1 MGQYF
6 SRFLSEPLRKLERFT
21 AVTAHPMDS
30 LWRTFLKSLRRVIEF
45 VFRAIQLGPKH
56 KILLRR
62 TRSLKATQ
70 GSRLALVLGNGPSIA
85 KLNPV
90 EVSALQKVNLDVFV
104 VNWFPLSELAKS
116 ITPNFIVLSDP
127 AMAPSKVSDLRCS
140 QLWDYLSLH
149 SEIKIVVPTSWSRY
163 LDKDLN
169 WTSRTIY
176 FNDLG
181 IEGLSKNIDPTK
193 PRGYLS
199 LTVYKA
205 LAMASYLGYRDISI
219 LGVDNTMFQGLSVT
233 QDNDLMLGDK
243 HFYAKQRPDQNMT
256 NFYPNGVADFFYDI
270 SLCFLHLRRCFGHLG
285 NVYNLDGDSLV
296 DCFSKLDRDFLTS
309 TQRFN

>member
-1 MGQYF
+1 MGRYF
-6 SRFLSEPLRKLERFT
+6 SRFLAGHLGKLERTT
-21 AVTAHPMDS
+21 AVTSHPMDS
-30 LWRTFLKSLRRVIEF
+30 LSRTFLKSLRRITEF
-45 VFRAIQLGPKH
+45 AVRAIQLGPRH
-56 KILLRR
+56 KLLLRQ
-62 TRSLKATQ
+62 TRSLKATL
-70 GSRLALVLGNGPSIA
+70 GNRSALVLGNGPSIA
-85 KLNPV
+85 KLDLV
-90 EVSALQKVNLDVFV
+90 AVSSQQAVDLDVFV

-127 AMAPSKVSDLRCS
+127 AMAPSQVSDLRCCK
-140 QLWDYLSLH
+140 LWEYLSLH
-149 SEIKIVVPTSWSRY
+149 SEIKIVVPSSWSKY
-163 LDKDLN
+163 LDKEST
-169 WTSRTIY
+169 WSSRIIY

-181 IEGLSKNIDPTK
+181 KEGLSKNIDPTK

-233 QDNDLMLGDK
+233 QENELMIGDK
-243 HFYAKQRPDQNMT
+243 HFYAKQRPDQNMS

-296 DCFSKLDRDFLTS
+296 DCFSKLDIHRLAS
-309 TQRFN
+309 TRKIN

>member
-1 MGQYF
+1 MGQYS

-181 IEGLSKNIDPTK
+181 IEGLSKNINPTK

>member
-6 SRFLSEPLRKLERFT
+6 SRFLSGPLRKLERTT

-30 LWRTFLKSLRRVIEF
+30 MWRTFLKSLRRIIEF
-45 VFRAIQLGPKH
+45 VVRAIQLGPRH
-56 KILLRR
+56 KNLLRH

-70 GSRLALVLGNGPSIA
+70 GSRLALVLGNGPSIS

-90 EVSALQKVNLDVFV
+90 EVSAHQRVNLDVFV

-169 WTSRTIY
+169 WSSRTIY

-243 HFYAKQRPDQNMT
+243 HFYAKQRPDQNMS

>member
-1 MGQYF
+1 MGRYF
-6 SRFLSEPLRKLERFT
+6 SRFLAGHLGKLERTT

-30 LWRTFLKSLRRVIEF
+30 LSRTFLKSLRRITEF
-45 VFRAIQLGPKH
+45 AVRAIQLGPRH
-56 KILLRR
+56 KLLLRQ
-62 TRSLKATQ
+62 TRSLKATL
-70 GSRLALVLGNGPSIA
+70 GNRSALVLGNGPSIA
-85 KLNPV
+85 KLDLV
-90 EVSALQKVNLDVFV
+90 AVSSQQAVDLDVFV

-127 AMAPSKVSDLRCS
+127 AMAPSQVSDLRCC

-149 SEIKIVVPTSWSRY
+149 SEIKIVVPNSWSKY
-163 LDKDLN
+163 LDKEST
-169 WTSRTIY
+169 WSSRTIY

-181 IEGLSKNIDPTK
+181 MEGLSKNIDPTK

-233 QDNDLMLGDK
+233 QENELMLGDK
-243 HFYAKQRPDQNMT
+243 HFYAKQRPDQNMS

-270 SLCFLHLRRCFGHLG
+270 SLCFLHLRRCFRHLE

-296 DCFSKLDRDFLTS
+296 DCFVKADPYGLTV
-309 TQRFN
+309 QM

>member
-1 MGQYF
+1 MGP
-6 SRFLSEPLRKLERFT
+6 R
-21 AVTAHPMDS
+21 H
-30 LWRTFLKSLRRVIEF
+30 
-45 VFRAIQLGPKH
+45 KH
-56 KILLRR
+56 FLRR

-70 GSRLALVLGNGPSIA
+70 RSRSALVLGNGPSVA
-85 KLNPV
+85 KLNLV
-90 EVSALQKVNLDVFV
+90 AVSSQQELNLDVFV

-127 AMAPSKVSDLRCS
+127 AMAPSQVSDLRCC

-149 SEIKIVVPTSWSRY
+149 SEIKIVVPSSWSKY
-163 LDKDLN
+163 LNKDLN
-169 WTSRTIY
+169 WSVRTIY

-181 IEGLSKNIDPTK
+181 MEGLSKNIDPTK

-205 LAMASYLGYRDISI
+205 LAMASYLGYQNISI

-233 QDNDLMLGDK
+233 PENDLMLGDK
-243 HFYAKQRPDQNMT
+243 HFYAKQRPDQNMS

-270 SLCFLHLRRCFGHLG
+270 SLCFLHLRRCFGHLE

-296 DCFSKLDRDFLTS
+296 DCFQKNKDSALLVD
-309 TQRFN
+309 Q

>member
-1 MGQYF
+1 MGRYF
-6 SRFLSEPLRKLERFT
+6 SRFLAGHLGKLERTT

-30 LWRTFLKSLRRVIEF
+30 LSRTFLKSLRRITEF
-45 VFRAIQLGPKH
+45 AVRAIQLGPRH
-56 KILLRR
+56 KLLLRQ
-62 TRSLKATQ
+62 TRSLKATL
-70 GSRLALVLGNGPSIA
+70 GNRSALVLGNGPSIA
-85 KLNPV
+85 KLDLV
-90 EVSALQKVNLDVFV
+90 AVSSQQAVDLDVFV

-127 AMAPSKVSDLRCS
+127 AMAPSQVSDLRCC

-149 SEIKIVVPTSWSRY
+149 SEIKIVVPNSWSKY
-163 LDKDLN
+163 LDKEST
-169 WTSRTIY
+169 WSSRTIY

-181 IEGLSKNIDPTK
+181 MEGLSKNIDPTK

-233 QDNDLMLGDK
+233 QENELMLGDK
-243 HFYAKQRPDQNMT
+243 HFYAKQRPDQNMS

-270 SLCFLHLRRCFGHLG
+270 SLCFLHLRRCFGHLE

-296 DCFSKLDRDFLTS
+296 DCFVKADPYGLTI
-309 TQRFN
+309 QM

>member
-1 MGQYF
+1 MGRYF
-6 SRFLSEPLRKLERFT
+6 SRFLAGHLGKLERTT

-30 LWRTFLKSLRRVIEF
+30 LWRTFLKSLRRITEF
-45 VFRAIQLGPKH
+45 VVRAIQLGPRH
-56 KILLRR
+56 KLLLRQ
-62 TRSLKATQ
+62 TRSLKVTL
-70 GSRLALVLGNGPSIA
+70 GNRSALVLGNGPSIS
-85 KLNPV
+85 KLDLV
-90 EVSALQKVNLDVFV
+90 AVSSQQAVDLDVFV

-127 AMAPSKVSDLRCS
+127 AMAPSQVSDLRGC

-149 SEIKIVVPTSWSRY
+149 SEIKIVVPSSWSKY
-163 LDKDLN
+163 LDKEST
-169 WTSRTIY
+169 WSSRTIY

-181 IEGLSKNIDPTK
+181 MEGLSKNIDPTK

-233 QDNDLMLGDK
+233 QENELMLGDK
-243 HFYAKQRPDQNMT
+243 HFYAKQRPDQNMS

-270 SLCFLHLRRCFGHLG
+270 SLCFLHLRRCFGHLE

-296 DCFSKLDRDFLTS
+296 DCFVKADPYGLTV
-309 TQRFN
+309 QM